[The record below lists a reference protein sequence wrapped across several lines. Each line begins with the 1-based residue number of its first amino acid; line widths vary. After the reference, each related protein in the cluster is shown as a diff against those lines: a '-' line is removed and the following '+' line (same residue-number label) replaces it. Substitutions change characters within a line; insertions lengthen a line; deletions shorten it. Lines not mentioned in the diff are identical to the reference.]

1 MPARRKSP
9 RRSKSRSKSPRRVLK
24 RRSSYKG
31 VPGEPRYRAEPVTIA
46 SFFVL
51 GAKFQSLPVAMY
63 ALWGLFMSLAGK
75 VMTMSNT
82 EFQTEYVRLQT
93 RLQHIL
99 GDLSS
104 ITESEVQ
111 DIAAEIQSFGTQ
123 PGISESDVTF
133 RTLQS

>member
-1 MPARRKSP
+1 
-9 RRSKSRSKSPRRVLK
+9 
-24 RRSSYKG
+24 
-31 VPGEPRYRAEPVTIA
+31 
-46 SFFVL
+46 
-51 GAKFQSLPVAMY
+51 MY